1 MDGGYFAVTDARA
14 CRWRHAR
21 TQHTPV
27 GTGSMTTAVQAR
39 QRSVRCSLRGRLV
52 RRCGTRHVAGPLCPV
67 GVDQAG
73 DTVPAED
80 PFGLGMALR
89 RAHECSVDSETLLH
103 PEVTCL
109 KAT

>member
-14 CRWRHAR
+14 CHWPHAR
-21 TQHTPV
+21 TQHTPA

-39 QRSVRCSLRGRLV
+39 QRSVGCGLGCGLV
-52 RRCGTRHVAGPLCPV
+52 RSRRTGDVARPLRPV
-67 GVDQAG
+67 GVDQTG
-73 DTVPAED
+73 DAVPAED

>member
-1 MDGGYFAVTDARA
+1 
-14 CRWRHAR
+14 
-21 TQHTPV
+21 
-27 GTGSMTTAVQAR
+27 
-39 QRSVRCSLRGRLV
+39 
-52 RRCGTRHVAGPLCPV
+52 V
-67 GVDQAG
+67 GVDQAR
-73 DTVPAED
+73 DAVPAED